1 MRYHHRLS
9 SASPFVSADSNVQS
23 EIIDREMK
31 ELIETLTT
39 GMNGKILFAFI
50 ALILFVYVPY
60 LLITLRRRKEK
71 QEIFE
76 HSNKDAIKV
85 YLELDFIGTLTV
97 YSVNGKEPT
106 PFYEP
111 TRRGFFLFQGEST
124 IGVQYHWAR
133 ISPFRVMGYKN
144 FNIEPKEITVHVE
157 KGKTYSLGY
166 NIDEDKYEFKE
177 WHLQ

>member
-1 MRYHHRLS
+1 
-9 SASPFVSADSNVQS
+9 
-23 EIIDREMK
+23 MK

-39 GMNGKILFAFI
+39 GLNGKILLGVIVF
-50 ALILFVYVPY
+50 ILFVYLPY
-60 LLITLRRRKEK
+60 LLISLRRRKKK
-71 QEIFE
+71 QVVFE
-76 HSNKDAIKV
+76 QNNKDTIKV

-97 YSVNGKEPT
+97 YSINGKKPT

-124 IGVQYHWAR
+124 IGVKYHWAR
-133 ISPFRVMGYKN
+133 ISPIRITGYKN
-144 FNIEPKEITVHVE
+144 FNIEPREITVHVE

-177 WHLQ
+177 MNG